1 MMSMVKIYL
10 MGFIADETPQKEK
23 LVNVMTVEQKLS
35 K

>member
-10 MGFIADETPQKEK
+10 MGFIADETPQKER